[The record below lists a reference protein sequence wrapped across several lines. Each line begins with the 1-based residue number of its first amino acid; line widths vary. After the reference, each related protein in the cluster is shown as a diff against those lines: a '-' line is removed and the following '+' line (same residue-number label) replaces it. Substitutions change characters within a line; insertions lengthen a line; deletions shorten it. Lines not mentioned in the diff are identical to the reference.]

1 MLKRLEIQNYAIIES
16 LELDLTKGLT
26 IVTGETGAGKS
37 ILLGALGLIMG
48 KRADTKVLYEAD
60 KKCVVE
66 AIFDISEY
74 DLKSIFEEEGLDYE
88 AETIIRRVIS
98 PSGKSR
104 AFINDEPATLNVLK
118 ALTDNLIDLH
128 QQFDTLDLHS
138 VSFQTKTI
146 DALAGTIELVSA
158 YQLEYVE
165 YKKAKRKLE
174 ELEEKHRN
182 SNQEMDFLNFQMKE
196 FNDAE
201 LLDGE
206 QEEKE
211 KQLVKLTNAEDIQKT
226 GHLLYHT
233 LEDSETSVVD
243 TIQTLLHE
251 LSSVMDSDES
261 LSQLYERLLAIQ
273 EELRDIAKEGDNI
286 AEDTEYDEVLI
297 EELNSRLNLIYRLQK
312 KHNVNTLEE
321 LLEIQDSISNQLAS
335 FGDITQDIEDLK
347 HKIQKLENALV
358 IQARLI
364 SEKRKKIAPV
374 FEKRIHDLLVPLS
387 MENAFIKVSI
397 LPMENPGPSGMDSI
411 SFLFAPNKGSDF
423 KPLKDIASGGEISRL
438 TLCIKS
444 LVADAMTLP
453 TLIFDEI
460 DTGVSGEVASR
471 MGEILSSLAHQH
483 QVLSITH
490 SPQIAGKADKHY
502 FVYKNDKENRTVTGV
517 KELDAE
523 SRVIEIAKMLSG
535 NPPSSAAIE
544 NAKELISKKF

>member
-48 KRADTKVLYEAD
+48 KRADTKVLYEAE

-66 AIFDISEY
+66 AVFDISDY
-74 DLKSIFEEEGLDYE
+74 NLKSIFEEEGIDYE
-88 AETIIRRVIS
+88 EETIIRRVIS
-98 PSGKSR
+98 PNGKSR
-104 AFINDEPATLNVLK
+104 AFINDEPANLSILK
-118 ALTDNLIDLH
+118 ALTDNLVDLH

-146 DALAGTIELVSA
+146 DALAGTIEKVESYRA
-158 YQLEYVE
+158 EYSE
-165 YKKAKRKLE
+165 YINAKRNLDA
-174 ELEEKHRN
+174 LEEKHRN
-182 SNQEMDFLNFQMKE
+182 SNQEMEFLNFQMKE

-201 LLDGE
+201 LMDGE

-211 KQLVKLTNAEDIQKT
+211 KQLNKLTNAEDIQKI
-226 GHLLYHT
+226 GQLLNHT
-233 LEDSETSVVD
+233 LDEDDSSVVE
-243 TIQTLLHE
+243 TIQTLLND
-251 LSSVMDSDES
+251 LSHVMDSDEA
-261 LSQLYERLLAIQ
+261 LVELYERLTATQ
-273 EELRDIAKEGDNI
+273 EELRDIAKEGGNI
-286 AEDTEYDEVLI
+286 AEDTEYDEGLI
-297 EELNSRLNLIYRLQK
+297 EEINSRLNLIYRLQK
-312 KHNVNTLEE
+312 KHNVNTLED
-321 LLEIQDSISNQLAS
+321 LIAIQDEISDQLS
-335 FGDITQDIEDLK
+335 NFGDISEDIKKLQIK
-347 HKIQKLENALV
+347 LVKLEESLV
-358 IQARLI
+358 NQAKQI
-364 SEKRKKIAPV
+364 SSKRKKIVPS
-374 FEKRIHDLLVPLS
+374 FEKSIHDLLVPLS
-387 MENAFIKVSI
+387 MENAFIKVSMQP
-397 LPMENPGPSGMDSI
+397 LDKPGPSGMDSI

-471 MGEILSSLAHQH
+471 MGEILASLAKKH

-502 FVYKNDKENRTVTGV
+502 FVHKNDKENRTVTAV
-517 KELDAE
+517 KVLDEA
-523 SRVIEIAKMLSG
+523 SRIIEIAKMLSG
-535 NPPSSAAIE
+535 NPPSAAAIE
-544 NAKELISKKF
+544 NAKELISK

>member
-48 KRADTKVLYEAD
+48 NRADTKVLYEAK

-66 AIFDISEY
+66 AVFDISDY
-74 DLKSIFEEEGLDYE
+74 NLKSIFEGEGIDYE
-88 AETIIRRVIS
+88 EETIIRRMIS
-98 PSGKSR
+98 PNGKSR
-104 AFINDEPATLNVLK
+104 AFINDEPANLSVLK
-118 ALTDNLIDLH
+118 ALTDNLVDLH

-138 VSFQTKTI
+138 ISFQTKTV
-146 DALAGTIELVSA
+146 DALAGTIEKVST
-158 YQLEYVE
+158 YQNEYSE

-174 ELEEKHRN
+174 ELEERHRN
-182 SNQEMDFLNFQMKE
+182 SNQELDFLNFQMKE

-201 LLDGE
+201 LIEGE
-206 QEEKE
+206 QDEKE
-211 KQLVKLTNAEDIQKT
+211 KQLVKLTNAEDIRKI
-226 GHLLYHT
+226 GHLLNHT
-233 LEDSETSVVD
+233 LDDSEPSVID
-243 TIQTLLHE
+243 TIQALLNE
-251 LSSVMDSDES
+251 LFNVMDSDES
-261 LSQLYERLLAIQ
+261 LGQLYERLSATQ
-273 EELRDIAKEGDNI
+273 EELRDIAKEGGNI
-286 AEDTEYDEVLI
+286 ADNTEYDEAQI
-297 EELNSRLNLIYRLQK
+297 EEINTRLNLIYRLQK
-312 KHNVNTLEE
+312 KHNTNSLEE
-321 LLEIQDSISNQLAS
+321 LLQIQENISAQLS
-335 FGDITQDIEDLK
+335 GFGDISQEIEDLK
-347 HKIQKLENALV
+347 SKIQKLENALV
-358 IQARLI
+358 KQANLI
-364 SEKRKKIAPV
+364 SDKRKKIIPS
-374 FEKRIHDLLVPLS
+374 FEKSVHDLLVPLS

-397 LPMENPGPSGMDSI
+397 VPLKNPGPSGMDTI

-471 MGEILSSLAHQH
+471 MGEILASLATKH

-502 FVYKNDKENRTVTGV
+502 FVHKNDKENRTVTAV
-517 KELDAE
+517 RELNNE
-523 SRVIEIAKMLSG
+523 TRIMEIAKMLSG
-535 NPPSSAAIE
+535 NPPSAAAIE
-544 NAKELISKKF
+544 NAKELMS